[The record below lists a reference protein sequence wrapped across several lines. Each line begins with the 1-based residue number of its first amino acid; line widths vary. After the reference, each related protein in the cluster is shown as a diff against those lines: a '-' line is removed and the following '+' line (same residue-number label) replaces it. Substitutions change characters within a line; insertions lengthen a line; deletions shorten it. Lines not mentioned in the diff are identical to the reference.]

1 MLTLVILSTSLQ
13 FFSPDYP
20 AGASLKLQPSQ
31 IAAICIILGNAA
43 FKHLSSTVCRV
54 FIPDCISI
62 DTGELQTSSDHYP
75 VNLG

>member
-13 FFSPDYP
+13 FFSPDSP
-20 AGASLKLQPSQ
+20 
-31 IAAICIILGNAA
+31 GNSA
-43 FKHLSSTVCRV
+43 FKHLSSTVCQV